1 MSYFIEGL
9 EFATI
14 ANIIICIITL
24 ISITVSDAIDYHYS
38 KKRGEI

>member
-1 MSYFIEGL
+1 MSYFIESL

>member
-9 EFATI
+9 EFATVVD
-14 ANIIICIITL
+14 IIICIIAL
-24 ISITVSDAIDYHYS
+24 ISITVSDAVDYHYS

>member
-9 EFATI
+9 ELTTI
-14 ANIIICIITL
+14 IGVITCIIIL
-24 ISITVSDAIDYHYS
+24 ISITISDAVDYHYS

>member
-9 EFATI
+9 EFATFI
-14 ANIIICIITL
+14 GIIICIITL
-24 ISITVSDAIDYHYS
+24 ISITVSDAVDYHYS

>member
-38 KKRGEI
+38 KKRGEN

>member
-9 EFATI
+9 ELGAI
-14 ANIIICIITL
+14 IGAIICIIAI
-24 ISITVSDAIDYHYS
+24 ISITVIDAADYHYS

>member
-9 EFATI
+9 EFSTI
-14 ANIIICIITL
+14 VDIIICIITL
-24 ISITVSDAIDYHYS
+24 ISITISDAVDYHYS

>member
-9 EFATI
+9 GLAATVG
-14 ANIIICIITL
+14 AIICIISI
-24 ISITVSDAIDYHYS
+24 ISITIADAVDYHYS

>member
-9 EFATI
+9 ELTAI
-14 ANIIICIITL
+14 IGAIICIITL
-24 ISITVSDAIDYHYS
+24 ISISITDAVDYHYS

>member
-1 MSYFIEGL
+1 MSDFIEGL

-14 ANIIICIITL
+14 VDIIICIITL

>member
-9 EFATI
+9 ELATFI
-14 ANIIICIITL
+14 GVIICIIAL
-24 ISITVSDAIDYHYS
+24 ISITVSDAVDYHYS

>member
-9 EFATI
+9 ELAAI
-14 ANIIICIITL
+14 IGAIICIIAL
-24 ISITVSDAIDYHYS
+24 ISITVADAADYHYS

>member
-14 ANIIICIITL
+14 TNIIICIITL
-24 ISITVSDAIDYHYS
+24 ISITVSDAVDYHYS

>member
-9 EFATI
+9 ELAAI
-14 ANIIICIITL
+14 IGAIICIITL
-24 ISITVSDAIDYHYS
+24 ISITIADAVDFHYS